1 MQAESAKQTN
11 QTKQPIEMHK
21 KYKTRYGHPVR
32 ILCVDHKDVNEQ
44 AYSVVALVITEAGE
58 EVQVYSKTGQYFID
72 DYSALDLIEVQP
84 WDDFKIDD
92 PVIVSDNGLSW
103 SKRYF
108 AGVNSNGLPT
118 AFNNG
123 TTSFTV
129 PHPTH
134 ITEWNYCKKPGQV

>member
-1 MQAESAKQTN
+1 MLAKSANLTN

-21 KYKTRYGHPVR
+21 KYKTRDGRPVR
-32 ILCVDHKDVNEQ
+32 ILCVDRKDPVLKVVY
-44 AYSVVALVITEAGE
+44 AYEVDGFEGIACEDIHGE
-58 EVQVYSKTGQYFID
+58 N
-72 DYSALDLIEVQP
+72 LIEVHP
-84 WDDFKIDD
+84 WEDFKIDD

-103 SKRYF
+103 CKRYF

-134 ITEWNYCKKPGQV
+134 ITEWNFCKKPDEK